1 MITKVGQLFNDFF
14 ESEKSGGI
22 ILVIVTLL
30 SLFLANSQFQNS
42 YISFWETSFQNH
54 SITHWINDG
63 LMTIFFLLIGLELER
78 EIYSGELS
86 TFKKVSLPFFAA
98 IGGMII
104 PALLYSFF
112 NFGLPTQSGFGIPMA
127 TDIAFAVGILS
138 LLGNKVPLSLKIF
151 ITALA
156 VIDDLGAI
164 LIIAIFYSKT
174 ISLLYLSGAF
184 AILGIL
190 FIFNRFKVHNFM
202 PYLFGGIAMWFCM
215 LNSGVHP
222 TITGVMMAF
231 VIPFGDGS
239 STTISSK
246 LQHFLHKPVAY
257 FILPLFALANTAIP
271 IASNFESTL
280 FNNESLGIIFGLVL
294 GKPLGIVLF
303 SFLAFSL
310 SLSTL
315 SNDLNWKKII
325 GAGFLGGIGFTMS
338 IFITVL
344 AFQTAENINVSKI
357 AIIIASF
364 TAGIIGFCILKVNLK
379 THNSC

>member
-1 MITKVGQLFNDFF
+1 MISKVNQLFNDFF
-14 ESEKSGGI
+14 ESEKAGGI
-22 ILVIVTLL
+22 ILIFATLC
-30 SLFLANSQFQNS
+30 SLFFANSQFQYT

-54 SITHWINDG
+54 SITYWINDG

-86 TFKKVSLPFFAA
+86 TLKKASLPFFAA

-104 PALLYSFF
+104 PAIIYLFF
-112 NFGLPTQSGFGIPMA
+112 NFGLPTQAGFGIPMA

-174 ISLLYLSGAF
+174 ISLVYLGSAL

-190 FIFNRFKVHNFM
+190 FIFNRFKIHNFF
-202 PYLFGGIAMWFCM
+202 PYIIGGIAMWFCM
-215 LNSGVHP
+215 LQSGVHP
-222 TITGVMMAF
+222 TITGVLLAF

-239 STTISSK
+239 TTTISYR

-257 FILPLFALANTAIP
+257 FILPLFALANTAIS
-271 IASNFESTL
+271 IATNFGTSL

-294 GKPLGIVLF
+294 GKPLGIILF
-303 SFLAFSL
+303 SFLAVSL

-315 SNDLNWKKII
+315 SDDLNWKKII
-325 GAGFLGGIGFTMS
+325 GAGFLGGIGFTIS
-338 IFITVL
+338 LFITVL
-344 AFQTAENINVSKI
+344 AFQATVDINISKI

-364 TAGIIGFCILKVNLK
+364 LAGSIGFTTLKVNLK
-379 THNSC
+379 NS